1 MPSTS
6 PSTTTSRPHVQRRTV
21 VRRSL
26 TLAGLAVFGLPGLAF
41 AQTPA
46 ATGSWIGPFA
56 VIAAGIGMA
65 IAAGLCGLGQGRAV
79 ASAVDAIARQPGAA
93 RRRRPACSSDV
104 TTLRLPPSEDP
115 RDDDP
120 SSFGL
125 HPVSAAARRGRDQD
139 RVLAGARR
147 AVQPQLGAGA
157 QGPRLLRRVRRPG
170 HRLLRVRPEGGA
182 PADPRTRS

>member
-56 VIAAGIGMA
+56 VIAA
-65 IAAGLCGLGQGRAV
+65 
-79 ASAVDAIARQPGAA
+79 ARQPGAA
-93 RRRRPACSSDV
+93 ARIQTAMIIGLALIESLAIY
-104 TTLRLPPSEDP
+104 TLVIALI
-115 RDDDP
+115 
-120 SSFGL
+120 
-125 HPVSAAARRGRDQD
+125 
-139 RVLAGARR
+139 
-147 AVQPQLGAGA
+147 
-157 QGPRLLRRVRRPG
+157 LLFVKG
-170 HRLLRVRPEGGA
+170 IQF
-182 PADPRTRS
+182 S